1 MISVTFLIS
10 SAYHMMLFL
19 VSRQKTSFK
28 IKYVCIFKKNK
39 HLIETETNITDNLWL
54 IRCTCVILRKKER
67 YKQRFIKKIKNNI

>member
-39 HLIETETNITDNLWL
+39 HLIETETNITDNL
-54 IRCTCVILRKKER
+54 
-67 YKQRFIKKIKNNI
+67 